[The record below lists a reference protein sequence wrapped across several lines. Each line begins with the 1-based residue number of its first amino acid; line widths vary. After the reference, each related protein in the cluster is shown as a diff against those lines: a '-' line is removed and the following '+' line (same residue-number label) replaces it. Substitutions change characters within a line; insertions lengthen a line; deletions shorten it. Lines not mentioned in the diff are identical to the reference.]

1 MATNK
6 AKQKTYNEQLEEEYQ
21 QQFGDIPL
29 DYNARLNYMIDKYRV
44 TPKQM
49 DDIIER
55 KRNMMFN
62 MQFYDYFILDLS
74 KPRIKPRPRSRI
86 IHRKN
91 YMDVAAANPMMV
103 HVYTPHAR
111 DEINSMHRLIGD
123 ELEALHVFIQTP
135 CTIVLNCYEKTPEA
149 FSVAD
154 KFLAEQGL
162 IPSISHNDADNF
174 LKLASDRLNTNLWL
188 DDSLVISCT
197 VNKFYSILPREEI
210 FIKYLNVVPTK
221 NQYKAITGRKGFNPE
236 YPIDYLDKF
245 GNVQMGDIL

>member
-1 MATNK
+1 MATK
-6 AKQKTYNEQLEEEYQ
+6 SAQKTYNEQLDEEYQ
-21 QQFGDIPL
+21 KQFGDIPK
-29 DYNARLNYMIDKYRV
+29 DYTARLNYMIEKYHV
-44 TPKQM
+44 SPKQM
-49 DDIIER
+49 DQIIER

-62 MQFYDYFILDLS
+62 MEFYDYMIIDYS
-74 KPRIKPRPRSRI
+74 IPRIKPRPRSKL

-123 ELEALHVFIQTP
+123 ELEALHMFIQTP

-149 FSVAD
+149 FSISD
-154 KFLAEQGL
+154 KFLAEFGL
-162 IPSISHNDADNF
+162 LPSISHFDADNY

-197 VNKFYSILPREEI
+197 VNKLYSILPREEI
-210 FIKYLNVVPTK
+210 FIKYLNVAPTR
-221 NQYKAITGRKGFNPE
+221 NQYNAIVNRKGFNPE
-236 YPIDYLDKF
+236 YPINYLDRQGNLQF
-245 GNVQMGDIL
+245 GEEI